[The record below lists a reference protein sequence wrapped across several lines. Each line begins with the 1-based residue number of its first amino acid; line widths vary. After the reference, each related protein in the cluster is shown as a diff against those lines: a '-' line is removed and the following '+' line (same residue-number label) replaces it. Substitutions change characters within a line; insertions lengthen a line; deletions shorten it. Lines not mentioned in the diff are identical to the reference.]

1 MSAETGS
8 CTVDSSFFRLPL
20 QTQHF
25 SLEPLKAS
33 DFDDLY
39 AVASDSLLWEQHP
52 EADRWKRSKFRH
64 FFQGGLAND
73 LGCFVIREK
82 QSGRAVGSSRFYG
95 YEVANTCIRIGY
107 TFIAREFWGTSA
119 NRELKEVMLLRAFKV
134 TDRVFFDIGPHN
146 FRSIAAVKKLGAA
159 FSHNESDS
167 KAVFVL
173 SQQQWFNTASG
184 C

>member
-8 CTVDSSFFRLPL
+8 CAVDRSVFRLPL

-52 EADRWKRSKFRH
+52 EADRWKRSKFRQ

-73 LGCFVIREK
+73 LGCFVVREK
-82 QSGRAVGSSRFYG
+82 QCGRAVGSSRFYG

-146 FRSIAAVKKLGAA
+146 FRSIAAVKKLGAV

>member
-8 CTVDSSFFRLPL
+8 CTVDSSVFRLPL
-20 QTQHF
+20 HTPHF

-33 DFDDLY
+33 DFDALY

-52 EADRWKRSKFRH
+52 EADRWKRSKFRQ

-73 LGCFVIREK
+73 LGCFVIREE

-95 YEVANTCIRIGY
+95 YEAANTCIRIGY

-146 FRSIAAVKKLGAA
+146 FRSIAAVKKLGAV
-159 FSHNESDS
+159 FSHNECDS